1 MLPTGRGAARM
12 PLLLILPLLAAAQA
26 PSAAA
31 PPPPAAQRLQ
41 PGDLIAISVFQAPE
55 LATEARL
62 DASGA
67 ITMPAAGRVELAGRS
82 AAAAER
88 ALAAR
93 LQADYL
99 KAPEVHVTVRAFAPQ
114 PVSVLGAVKAPG
126 VYSARSY
133 PTLVAMLAAA
143 GGLVAPEGERI
154 LVTRAGGAA
163 PLALNSEELARSP
176 HAPVIAL
183 HAGDVV
189 RVVPAASIYIGGD
202 VAKPGA
208 YLLPASGLT
217 LVEALSLAGGVRRDG
232 RADHTRIVHR
242 APDGRVRVTWLNA
255 NPILDGRAPDVALRP
270 LDLVYVPHSV
280 GRATLFRGLET
291 VVATGSAIIS
301 GVIIFH

>member
-1 MLPTGRGAARM
+1 MFPIRHGALRALM
-12 PLLLILPLLAAAQA
+12 VLGWPLVAAAQA
-26 PSAAA
+26 ANMA

-41 PGDLIAISVFQAPE
+41 PGDLIAIRVFQAPE

-62 DASGA
+62 DVAGA
-67 ITMPAAGRVELAGRS
+67 ITMPAAGRVILAGRS
-82 AAAAER
+82 AAGAER

-93 LQADYL
+93 LAAAYL
-99 KAPEVHVTVRAFAPQ
+99 KAPQVHVTVREFAPQ

-133 PTLVAMLAAA
+133 PNLVAMLAAA

-154 LVTRAGGAA
+154 LVTRAGAA
-163 PLALNSEELARSP
+163 RLPLALSSEELARSP
-176 HAPVIAL
+176 RAPAVAL

-189 RVVPAASIYIGGD
+189 RVAPAASVYVGGD

-208 YLLPASGLT
+208 YVLPASGLT
-217 LVEALSLAGGVRRDG
+217 LVEALSLAGGVRRDS

-242 APDGRVRVTWLNA
+242 SADGRVSVAWLNA
-255 NPILDGRAPDVALRP
+255 NPILEGRQPDVALRP

-280 GRATLFRGLET
+280 GRATLFRGLQT
-291 VVATGSAIIS
+291 AVATGSAIVS